1 MKTSTAA
8 MLFIA
13 AGLAAGNAFA
23 GEVIGN
29 TYIGERFGFIEVNA
43 ADGKWG
49 ISDREKTAANDIAGM
64 VVHFK
69 LKEKVS
75 GWAPD
80 VHITGFKKVGDVVTA
95 DYVLNM
101 MRESWKSQGFTL
113 NPIET
118 GRISGRK
125 VYLFEMQATLQGM
138 EMKGRN
144 VLLEGEKALFLA
156 AMVTSAQ
163 SYQNLLPLFE
173 ELIATAKY

>member
-1 MKTSTAA
+1 MKPSIAA
-8 MLFIA
+8 ALILA
-13 AGLAAGNAFA
+13 AGLAAGTAVA

-43 ADGKWG
+43 ADGKWE
-49 ISDREKTAANDIAGM
+49 IADREKNAVNDLAGL

-75 GWAPD
+75 GWSPD
-80 VHITGFKKVGDVVTA
+80 VNIMGFKKAGDAITA
-95 DYVLNM
+95 DYVLNT
-101 MRESWKSQGFTL
+101 MRDSWKSQGFTL
-113 NPIET
+113 SPIET

-125 VYLFEMQATLQGM
+125 IYFFEMQATLHGM

-144 VLLEGEKALFLA
+144 VLLEGEKAIFIV
-156 AMVTSAQ
+156 AMATSAK

-173 ELIATAKY
+173 ELIASAKY

>member
-1 MKTSTAA
+1 MKLSIAA
-8 MLFIA
+8 ALILA
-13 AGLAAGNAFA
+13 AGLTAGNAVA

-29 TYIGERFGFIEVNA
+29 TYIGERFGFIEINA
-43 ADGKWG
+43 VDGKWE
-49 ISDREKTAANDIAGM
+49 IADKEKTAVNDIAGM
-64 VVHFK
+64 VVNFK
-69 LKEKVS
+69 LKQKVS
-75 GWAPD
+75 GGAPD
-80 VHITGFKKVGDVVTA
+80 VNITGFKKVGDFVTA

-125 VYLFEMQATLQGM
+125 IYFFEMQATLQGL

-144 VLLEGEKALFLA
+144 VLLEGEKALFLV

-163 SYQNLLPLFE
+163 SYQNLVPLFE
-173 ELIATAKY
+173 ELVASAKY

>member
-1 MKTSTAA
+1 MKLS
-8 MLFIA
+8 IA
-13 AGLAAGNAFA
+13 AALFLAACLTAGNAVA

-43 ADGKWG
+43 VDGKWE
-49 ISDREKTAANDIAGM
+49 ITDKEKTAANDIAGM

-75 GWAPD
+75 GWSPD
-80 VHITGFKKVGDVVTA
+80 VNITGFKKVGSFVTA
-95 DYVLNM
+95 DWVLNM
-101 MRESWKSQGFTL
+101 MRDSWKGQGFTL

-125 VYLFEMQATLQGM
+125 IYFFEMQATLQGM

-144 VLLEGEKALFLA
+144 VLLEGEKAFFLA
-156 AMVTSAQ
+156 AMATSAQ

-173 ELIATAKY
+173 ELIASAKY